1 MVGVGGWGAG
11 RCFQRVFVWVNLFGQ
26 KLKHVRDDGHT
37 VSVDLD
43 LQCLDYMWKIAL
55 LTPSE
60 EIASLA
66 IGFLR
71 DLHTCL
77 AENLEVGGGDCP
89 SFCIF
94 ILLFVL

>member
-1 MVGVGGWGAG
+1 MGC
-11 RCFQRVFVWVNLFGQ
+11 RCFQRVFVWVNLFGH

-37 VSVDLD
+37 VSVDLN

-77 AENLEVGGGDCP
+77 AENLEVGGCH
-89 SFCIF
+89 S
-94 ILLFVL
+94 